1 MASELRHSHQN
12 PLLTLKS
19 EFFGCVFLRK
29 YQKLYSFLT
38 WMGDTSCAVD
48 GSVAGIQVGRYRV
61 TIKEIFGANSLLNDQ
76 KIVHFVRHA
85 QGQ

>member
-1 MASELRHSHQN
+1 
-12 PLLTLKS
+12 
-19 EFFGCVFLRK
+19 
-29 YQKLYSFLT
+29 
-38 WMGDTSCAVD
+38 MGDTSCAVD

>member
-1 MASELRHSHQN
+1 
-12 PLLTLKS
+12 
-19 EFFGCVFLRK
+19 
-29 YQKLYSFLT
+29 
-38 WMGDTSCAVD
+38 MGDTSCAVD
-48 GSVAGIQVGRYRV
+48 SSVAGIQVGRYRV

>member
-1 MASELRHSHQN
+1 
-12 PLLTLKS
+12 
-19 EFFGCVFLRK
+19 
-29 YQKLYSFLT
+29 
-38 WMGDTSCAVD
+38 MGDNSCAVD

-61 TIKEIFGANSLLNDQ
+61 TIKEIFFANTSLNEQ

>member
-1 MASELRHSHQN
+1 
-12 PLLTLKS
+12 
-19 EFFGCVFLRK
+19 
-29 YQKLYSFLT
+29 
-38 WMGDTSCAVD
+38 MGDTSCAMD

-61 TIKEIFGANSLLNDQ
+61 TIEEIFGANESLNEQ